1 MLTHFVRFSFQD
13 TSTASEQPLDLS
25 LNKSV
30 KRSDSESP
38 AEEEPKAKLFR
49 ASPTPSPSPEPSL
62 SPSPPNPPISYPRP
76 IHPMLLE
83 AFYNQHRGF
92 QRPFPFLGGLPRTV
106 DILNS
111 NTAFNRPF
119 QDVLMAAGAGFASGL
134 NTSHHNGGKVKDRY
148 ACKYCAKV
156 FPRSANLTRHLRTHT
171 GEQPYQ
177 CKYCERSF
185 SISSNLQRHVRN
197 IHNKEKPYRCHL
209 CDRCFGQ
216 QTNLDR
222 HLKKHETDVN
232 GLGLSAG
239 DSPSSNEL
247 DHDDNCF
254 DEIRQFFGKVTA
266 YSEGV
271 YTPSSVATA
280 EGGELE
286 DGSDIDADIVVDKE
300 PINNNETV
308 EVSI

>member
-1 MLTHFVRFSFQD
+1 M
-13 TSTASEQPLDLS
+13 S
-25 LNKSV
+25 LNKSS
-30 KRSDSESP
+30 KRSRSATPEHDHEQEDE
-38 AEEEPKAKLFR
+38 AKTKLFR
-49 ASPTPSPSPEPSL
+49 ASPTPSPSPEPSM
-62 SPSPPNPPISYPRP
+62 SPSPPNPPMAYPRP

-83 AFYNQHRGF
+83 AFYNHQRDFQH
-92 QRPFPFLGGLPRTV
+92 PFPFGLHLPRPIDTH
-106 DILNS
+106 NG
-111 NTAFNRPF
+111 AFNKPLHDAILAR
-119 QDVLMAAGAGFASGL
+119 AGFAPGL
-134 NTSHHNGGKVKDRY
+134 NTNHHNGGKVKDRY
-148 ACKYCAKV
+148 ACKFCAKV

-209 CDRCFGQ
+209 CERCFGQ

-222 HLKKHETDVN
+222 HLKKHESDVN
-232 GLGLSAG
+232 GHGAG

-247 DHDDNCF
+247 ENDDCF
-254 DEIRQFFGKVTA
+254 DEIRQFFGKVT
-266 YSEGV
+266 YSEGL

-280 EGGELE
+280 EGGDIE

-300 PINNNETV
+300 PINNNGTV